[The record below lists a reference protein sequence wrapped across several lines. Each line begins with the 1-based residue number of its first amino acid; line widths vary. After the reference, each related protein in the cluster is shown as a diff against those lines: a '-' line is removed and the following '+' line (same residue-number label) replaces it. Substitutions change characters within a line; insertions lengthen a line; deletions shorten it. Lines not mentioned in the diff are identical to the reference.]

1 MNLRTTDN
9 NYRGNKDG
17 TTNVLKV
24 PCEAVDDLGAI
35 ASRTVAELRGD
46 NPALLA
52 FPGDL
57 DTYRSGEDKAETLRL
72 FSLRCDGVDTW
83 SLTTGNVMGF
93 VGRNDTQLTIA
104 SRFAKDAEA
113 KRDFFLHHM
122 LHKVFRLNI
131 VNFAVPKDDRD
142 DLYDFLLY
150 LFPSHLLP
158 AMRQGLYKEYRLIE
172 HNDAN
177 VKGTI
182 DVARH
187 LRRNNPFAGKVAYN
201 TREYR
206 HDNAVTQLV
215 RHAIEHIKAHPWGPC
230 ILRNSSEMSD
240 AVNQIEF
247 HTPAYNRNE
256 RRRVIN
262 ANLTRPVRHPYFT
275 EWRRLQQLCLRI
287 LRHDRLTFGAD
298 KDKVYGLIFDGAWL
312 WEEYLN
318 VMFREIGINIK
329 HPLNKKRKG
338 GDKIFADGQKIYP
351 DFIKVKETKGN
362 DVLTAHFVADAKY
375 KHIDRKGEEAMR
387 EDYYQVI
394 TYMYRYECNQSCLLF
409 PYDGDATDWVN
420 SKQPREILGNTTGRW
435 LWELGLP
442 VPQEQSDFRQFA
454 SAMDEKAIK
463 GLRMIV
469 GQMAIKEQQP

>member
-1 MNLRTTDN
+1 MLRTTDN
-9 NYRGNKDG
+9 NDRNQ
-17 TTNVLKV
+17 LQV
-24 PCEAVDDLGAI
+24 PNDAVNDLVTI

-46 NPALLA
+46 NPNLLS
-52 FPGDL
+52 FPDTL
-57 DTYRSGEDKAETLRL
+57 DTYRNGEDKAVRL
-72 FSLRCDGVDTW
+72 FSLRSDGGDNW
-83 SLTTGNVMGF
+83 WLSTGNVMGF

-104 SRFAKDAEA
+104 SRFAKDEKT

-131 VNFAVPKDDRD
+131 VNFEVSKDDRD
-142 DLYDFLLY
+142 TLYDFLLY

-158 AMRQGLYKEYRLIE
+158 AMRQGLYKEYRRIE
-172 HNDAN
+172 NNDAN

-187 LRRNNPFAGKVAYN
+187 LRRNSPFAGKIAYN

-206 HDNAVTQLV
+206 YDNAVTQLV
-215 RHAIEHIKAHPWGPC
+215 RHTVEHIKAHPWGPC
-230 ILRNSSEMSD
+230 ILRNCSDMSD
-240 AVNQIEF
+240 AVSLIEF

-287 LRHDRLTFGAD
+287 LRHDKLTFGAD

-318 VMFREIGINIK
+318 VMFREIGENIK
-329 HPLNKKRKG
+329 HPRNKEHKG
-338 GDKIFADGQKIYP
+338 GDRLFKNGQMMYP
-351 DFIKVKETKGN
+351 DFVKVKEAEGK
-362 DVLTAHFVADAKY
+362 DVLTAHYVVDAKY
-375 KHIDRKGEEAMR
+375 KHIDRRGEEASR
-387 EDYYQVI
+387 EDYYQII
-394 TYMYRYECNQSCLLF
+394 TYMYRYECNRSCLLF
-409 PYDGDATDWVN
+409 PYDGDVTDWSN
-420 SKQPREILGNTTGRW
+420 SEQPREVLGKTAGRW

-442 VPQEQSDFRQFA
+442 IPKAQSDFRQFA
-454 SAMDEKAIK
+454 SAMDAKAREGLKAI
-463 GLRMIV
+463 V
-469 GQMAIKEQQP
+469 GKLDGIPQ

>member
-1 MNLRTTDN
+1 MNLLTTDN
-9 NYRGNKDG
+9 NYRSNKDG
-17 TTNVLKV
+17 TTNVLKI
-24 PCEAVDDLGAI
+24 PREAVGDLAAI

-57 DTYRSGEDKAETLRL
+57 DAYRSGEEKTKTLRL
-72 FSLRCDGVDTW
+72 FSLRHQEGETG

-131 VNFAVPKDDRD
+131 VNFDVPKDDRD

-150 LFPSHLLP
+150 LFPSHLLS
-158 AMRQGLYKEYRLIE
+158 AMRQGLYKEYRRIE

-187 LRRNNPFAGKVAYN
+187 LRRNIPFAGKIAYN

-215 RHAIEHIKAHPWGPC
+215 RHAIEHIKAHPWGLC

-240 AVNQIEF
+240 AVNLIEF

-287 LRHDRLTFGAD
+287 LRHDKLTFGAD

-318 VMFREIGINIK
+318 VMFREIGFEIK
-329 HPLNKKRKG
+329 HPRNKTGQGRDYLFEDEQRKG
-338 GDKIFADGQKIYP
+338 QEIFP
-351 DFIKVKETKGN
+351 DFVKMK
-362 DVLTAHFVADAKY
+362 DKLTAHFVADAKY
-375 KHIDRKGEEAMR
+375 KHIDRRCDKSSR
-387 EDYYQVI
+387 EDYFQVI
-394 TYMYRYECNQSCLLF
+394 TYMYRYECNRSCLLF
-409 PYDGDATDWVN
+409 PYDGDNTEGFY
-420 SKQPREILGNTTGRW
+420 RERRFLGNTPDRY

-442 VPQEQSDFRQFA
+442 IPQAQSDFRQFA
-454 SAMDEKAIK
+454 SAMDDKAIEC
-463 GLRMIV
+463 LRRIV
-469 GQMAIKEQQP
+469 EKMATTKQQP